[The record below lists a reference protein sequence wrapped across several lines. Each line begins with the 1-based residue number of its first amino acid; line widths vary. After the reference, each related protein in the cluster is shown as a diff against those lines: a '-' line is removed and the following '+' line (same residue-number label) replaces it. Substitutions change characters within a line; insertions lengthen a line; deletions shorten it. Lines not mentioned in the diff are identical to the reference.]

1 VSDSKLW
8 KKMIVP
14 AGVVAAASILL
25 SGLLKGK
32 SGFFG
37 GLLASITVI
46 IFFSIQLL
54 VARISRDLDPTLTLL
69 LAMLSYLL
77 KVTIMGVFLYLIGKY
92 TDRAAVDRTS
102 FAISA
107 LVITMTWLVAEVRS
121 FLKLRFQMPLPKSTS
136 AKKGVSDEPR

>member
-1 VSDSKLW
+1 
-8 KKMIVP
+8 MIVP

-136 AKKGVSDEPR
+136 AKKE

>member
-1 VSDSKLW
+1 
-8 KKMIVP
+8 MIVP

-54 VARISRDLDPTLTLL
+54 VARISRDLDPTLTML

-136 AKKGVSDEPR
+136 AKKE